1 MKIEGWMLKRRGRGR
16 EWCDFYGVFVC
27 FDGVLK
33 RGRMVKFRERKL
45 CEWLWRKVE
54 EKRRER
60 GI

>member
-33 RGRMVKFRERKL
+33 RGRMVKFRERNL
-45 CEWLWRKVE
+45 CEWFWRKVE
-54 EKRRER
+54 
-60 GI
+60 